1 MIRGPE
7 PTLTV
12 LAPAELAGTALALD
26 AAETQLTG
34 LYGHPVRPG
43 RGYLRAG
50 MVSTLDGAATG
61 IDGSS
66 RSINN
71 AADLRVFRVLRAAA
85 DGVLVGARTARGE
98 RYRSIQVPPGLR
110 AGRAARGQSEVPT
123 LVVVTRTGALPDSLL
138 EAENG
143 VLALIPRGSDAESTL
158 TARWGTQRVIAVGE
172 RDVDLAAGLTAL
184 ADRGL
189 PRVLSEGGPE
199 LLGQLFAAGLVDEWC
214 LTWSPLVVGGDAP
227 RAVTTPAFLDPVPVA
242 QLAHLLQA
250 DGVLLGRWLFRD
262 ESGGAGPRRTR
273 RTGL

>member
-1 MIRGPE
+1 MTHAPE

-12 LAPAELAGTALALD
+12 LAPAELAGTAFPPD
-26 AAETQLTG
+26 DAETLLTG
-34 LYGHPVRPG
+34 LYEHPVRPD

-85 DGVLVGARTARGE
+85 DAVLVGARTARGE
-98 RYRSIQVPPGLR
+98 RYRSIQVPSELR
-110 AGRAARGQSEVPT
+110 AVRAARGQRAVPVV
-123 LVVVTRTGALPDSLL
+123 VVVTHTGTLPDGLL

-143 VLALIPRGSDAESTL
+143 VLALVPRGSDAESSL
-158 TARWGTQRVIAVGE
+158 TARWGAERVVAVGE
-172 RDVDLAAGLTAL
+172 REVDLPAALTVL

-189 PRVLSEGGPE
+189 PRVLCEGGPR

-214 LTWSPLVVGGDAP
+214 LTWSPLVVGGDANRP
-227 RAVTTPAFLDPVPVA
+227 VVARSFLDPVPSA
-242 QLAHLLQA
+242 HLAHLLHA
-250 DGVLLGRWLFRD
+250 DGVLLGRWIL
-262 ESGGAGPRRTR
+262 EN
-273 RTGL
+273 

>member
-1 MIRGPE
+1 MSRSAE

-12 LAPAELAGTALALD
+12 LAPAELAGTVLAPD
-26 AAETQLTG
+26 DAETQLTG
-34 LYGHPVRPG
+34 LYRHPVRPG

-71 AADLRVFRVLRAAA
+71 TADLRVFRVLRAAA

-98 RYRSIQVPPGLR
+98 RYRSIRVPPPLR
-110 AGRAARGQSEVPT
+110 AGRAARGQSEVPV
-123 LVVVTRTGALPDSLL
+123 LVVVTRSGALPDGLL
-138 EAENG
+138 EAEHG
-143 VLALIPRGSDAESTL
+143 VLALVPRGSDAESTL
-158 TARWGTQRVIAVGE
+158 TARWGTERVIAVGE

-189 PRVLSEGGPE
+189 PRVLSEGGPD

-214 LTWSPLVVGGDAP
+214 LTWSPLVVGGDAV
-227 RAVTTPAFLDPVPVA
+227 RTIAAGAFLDPAPTA
-242 QLAHLLQA
+242 HLAHLLYA
-250 DGVLLGRWLFRD
+250 DGVLLGRWLL
-262 ESGGAGPRRTR
+262 ES
-273 RTGL
+273 